1 MGNNRGKH
9 RNSWHPMRWPACNN
23 GPSIFVLFG
32 EGGGMLDFF
41 GSQCVSIKF
50 PPGSQHVPNSTSH
63 YLISFA
69 LSFTLM
75 TYISSWK
82 ERDYNMYI
90 LGLFKA
96 WLNFF
101 WQPNHWCPS
110 QNQNLKKKLWGFT
123 QLISMSHSTPYPL
136 QLIKDHPMHNKAC
149 FTECSRY

>member
-1 MGNNRGKH
+1 MGKNRGKH
-9 RNSWHPMRWPACNN
+9 RNSWQPMRWPACTN
-23 GPSIFVLFG
+23 GPSIFVFFG

-50 PPGSQHVPNSTSH
+50 PLGFQHVPNSTSH

-82 ERDYNMYI
+82 ERDCNMYI

-96 WLNFF
+96 WLIFF
-101 WQPNHWCPS
+101 WQPNQWCPS
-110 QNQNLKKKLWGFT
+110 QNQIKKKKLWGFT
-123 QLISMSHSTPYPL
+123 QLINMSHSIPYPL
-136 QLIKDHPMHNKAC
+136 QLIKDQPHAQ
-149 FTECSRY
+149 